1 MARCIVFALL
11 KKFISEDDG
20 ATVIEY
26 GLIATMIGLAIIGS
40 ARVIGETLVSTFLL
54 LSSAF

>member
-1 MARCIVFALL
+1 MFALL